1 MRHKE
6 SSTLVAVEKG
16 KEASHVRSPARGAKT
31 STSTFPFPLITA
43 NPRDLVARQNTKRLL
58 LWFQTWHAWQQR
70 TFICRMMEH
79 CSRQHLELLVTAL
92 EPILHLDFS
101 SSLVPHLASLHLD
114 GAATFQV
121 QRSVLQSMIRPE
133 ILEAED
139 SLAYLGSIPTTLL
152 TDSVDH
158 SQALTANDSTRI
170 KDTALGARGVRSG
183 RESILPA
190 IPLTHVKHIPPFSLS
205 HQSLEDIVALRR
217 ERFGSVPDFK
227 STTDL
232 LKNVRHKERL
242 RPRQQVGHRRSKSVG
257 ACPSVKPERSRGGRR
272 VAEHFKGQLV
282 MASDVSV
289 L

>member
-1 MRHKE
+1 MSMKHVKE
-6 SSTLVAVEKG
+6 SSTLLAAKKG
-16 KEASHVRSPARGAKT
+16 TEAGHARSPAKRTKT
-31 STSTFPFPLITA
+31 STSLFPLITA
-43 NPRDLVARQNTKRLL
+43 SPRDLIARQNTKRLL

-79 CSRQHLELLVTAL
+79 CSKQHLELLATAL

-114 GAATFQV
+114 GSATFQV
-121 QRSVLQSMIRPE
+121 QRSVLQNVIRPE
-133 ILEAED
+133 ILGAED
-139 SLAYLGSIPTTLL
+139 SLAYLSSIPTTLL
-152 TDSVDH
+152 TDSKDN
-158 SQALTANDSTRI
+158 SQQFAATDRPRMNPCAQ
-170 KDTALGARGVRSG
+170 GVRSG

-190 IPLTHVKHIPPFSLS
+190 IPLTHVKHVPPFSLS

-242 RPRQQVGHRRSKSVG
+242 RPRQAGHRS
-257 ACPSVKPERSRGGRR
+257 SR
-272 VAEHFKGQLV
+272 
-282 MASDVSV
+282 
-289 L
+289 